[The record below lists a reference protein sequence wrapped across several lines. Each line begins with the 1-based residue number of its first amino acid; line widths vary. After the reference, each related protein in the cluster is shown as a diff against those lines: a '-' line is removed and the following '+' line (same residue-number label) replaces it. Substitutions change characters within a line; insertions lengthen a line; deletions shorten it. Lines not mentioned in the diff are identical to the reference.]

1 MSQPNQSN
9 QVSDV
14 GTKYLVPFRAID
26 ESAVDELL
34 QTFNYRLEDVVN
46 VGRLYAKEN
55 CPAIL
60 IDTTLYSLSLQT
72 YQYVDYT
79 SYQNRLMH
87 KHQGLYRFVWDNLS
101 SLENDLNTFLLNEE
115 ENLELR
121 RFGADR
127 SQSHIDPTPPEFNFS
142 VFYEEVFGT
151 KAMHALEAESQYVD
165 CNGHARYIDFKLNR
179 IGRPIAIELNGES
192 YHHPL
197 FIKPKQYRSQLY
209 KQNSL
214 VYDNY
219 LVYRWSDR
227 GMADRSKFA
236 DQMCDYFGEQNLFL
250 ASPKY
255 RAERS
260 VSFELY
266 KHQEQAV
273 EQLNKD
279 RKTGKDTFLVVLPM
293 GTGKTEVFIE
303 DVKQQ
308 FQKNAV
314 KRVLAIVPSTELK
327 KQLKSRL
334 NAQLN
339 NLHVGHDPQD
349 KSLDV
354 VIQTSAYMVRHYV
367 KYGSDEFDYILVDEA
382 HRAAAHGLR
391 KVLEHFNP
399 KTLLGLTA
407 TDERL
412 DQQKLEDIFGRYE
425 VDLTLEQA
433 IEQNLI
439 PPMRAFRLES
449 NIDFSQVRFNGKDF
463 VKSDLNKSVLIP
475 SRNQLIVDVI
485 SQYFTKPLID
495 NELPKQGVVFCVDIK
510 HTKAMAKLLNE
521 HGIKAAA
528 VDGKNRAGIEAY
540 KKGDVQYLC
549 ACDLLNEGWDAPQTS
564 VVVMARPTM
573 SKVLYMQQLG
583 RGTRKFDGKEALYVI
598 DVVDSYGAALQ
609 PWSVHG
615 LFNLSQY
622 QAFADVIQT
631 KKETPNSELM
641 ILEGLHEEPIR
652 IEPINIFNF
661 EKEYG
666 DLLNDE
672 QLARELFVSTGTIKS
687 WLKKGEIS
695 ADKTL
700 PFGNKTLN
708 FYHKEQ
714 VTLIRKNKKL
724 KERTEDSRKD
734 DFFEFLEERDYT
746 FSYKL
751 IFLLAFINNCN
762 DRGEIELDK
771 LTTIYQKFYLDT
783 LEKYDKAD
791 KEKSP
796 YNRIEFLKD
805 TKALQS
811 NLLANPFEK
820 FERKRFVY
828 HCKDLN
834 IISFDT
840 VLWEKLTKDCFE
852 RINKQYKDDLI
863 NYYQKIGIS
872 NLEIKF

>member
-1 MSQPNQSN
+1 
-9 QVSDV
+9 
-14 GTKYLVPFRAID
+14 
-26 ESAVDELL
+26 
-34 QTFNYRLEDVVN
+34 
-46 VGRLYAKEN
+46 
-55 CPAIL
+55 
-60 IDTTLYSLSLQT
+60 
-72 YQYVDYT
+72 
-79 SYQNRLMH
+79 
-87 KHQGLYRFVWDNLS
+87 
-101 SLENDLNTFLLNEE
+101 
-115 ENLELR
+115 
-121 RFGADR
+121 
-127 SQSHIDPTPPEFNFS
+127 
-142 VFYEEVFGT
+142 
-151 KAMHALEAESQYVD
+151 
-165 CNGHARYIDFKLNR
+165 
-179 IGRPIAIELNGES
+179 
-192 YHHPL
+192 
-197 FIKPKQYRSQLY
+197 
-209 KQNSL
+209 
-214 VYDNY
+214 
-219 LVYRWSDR
+219 
-227 GMADRSKFA
+227 
-236 DQMCDYFGEQNLFL
+236 
-250 ASPKY
+250 
-255 RAERS
+255 
-260 VSFELY
+260 
-266 KHQEQAV
+266 
-273 EQLNKD
+273 
-279 RKTGKDTFLVVLPM
+279 
-293 GTGKTEVFIE
+293 
-303 DVKQQ
+303 
-308 FQKNAV
+308 
-314 KRVLAIVPSTELK
+314 
-327 KQLKSRL
+327 
-334 NAQLN
+334 
-339 NLHVGHDPQD
+339 
-349 KSLDV
+349 
-354 VIQTSAYMVRHYV
+354 
-367 KYGSDEFDYILVDEA
+367 
-382 HRAAAHGLR
+382 
-391 KVLEHFNP
+391 
-399 KTLLGLTA
+399 
-407 TDERL
+407 
-412 DQQKLEDIFGRYE
+412 
-425 VDLTLEQA
+425 
-433 IEQNLI
+433 
-439 PPMRAFRLES
+439 MRAFRLES